1 MKLRLLLAVLPFFA
15 AAVLAADPITITG
28 PEQAHLDLSLPD
40 GGLPPV
46 PGVQN
51 IQIFR
56 ASRDKPDLTD
66 GKGWT
71 YNHHVDMAAWKGQL
85 YVAWSSGEKDEDVWP
100 WREVYSTST
109 DGVTWSAPAKLF
121 PQGVSNPLRMHF
133 FLAPNGRMLAIA
145 GLRRDETTLTDKN
158 RDTLVV
164 REILA
169 DHALGPYYALLT
181 PTPVTSPDFYTNSAD
196 KGFIEACNQLL
207 ANRPFLE
214 QQDYGALLGPRR
226 MKWHDSG
233 GKNMPLKAMSLFHRK
248 DGALVGICKNG
259 WVIVSPNN
267 GDTWSQPIIPPSLV
281 TGTGKVWGQRT
292 ADGRYALIYNPDKKD
307 RFPLVTVTSDDGVTF
322 ANMRVV
328 HGELPRQRYVGEH
341 KNVGPQYVR
350 GISEWSN
357 DGTWKDNAIWIVYS
371 VNKEDIWV
379 SRIPLTGSADAWNT
393 YSPLW
398 APVTLTKDG
407 VNLTDR
413 DPYDYARATRLFS
426 PRPQVV
432 ERFRVT
438 TTKGTELPMLI
449 ELHSGPTSRSP
460 IRWELKHSDF
470 TSDELSCRIE
480 ADTQT
485 HKYSLYAQDTPVVK
499 DAVLPKSVT
508 MFTGISFVT
517 GPARSIIDRATSS
530 VTNDVPHTPSQYI
543 VRLSYIQMMPD
554 LP

>member
-1 MKLRLLLAVLPFFA
+1 MSHMKQHLLIAALLSFA
-15 AAVLAADPITITG
+15 TTALFATDPLTIAG
-28 PEQAHLDLSLPD
+28 PEQSQIDETRPD

-51 IQIFR
+51 IEIFR

-71 YNHHVDMAAWKGQL
+71 YNHHPDMAAWKGRL

-100 WREVYSTST
+100 WREVYSSSAN
-109 DGVTWSAPAKLF
+109 GLTWSPPTELF

-145 GLRRDETTLTDKN
+145 GLRRDETKLTDTN

-164 REILA
+164 REISA
-169 DHALGPYYALLT
+169 DHTLGPYYALLT
-181 PTPVTSPDFYTNSAD
+181 PTPVASPDFYTNSAD
-196 KGFIEACNQLL
+196 KGFVDACNALL

-226 MKWHDSG
+226 MKWHATDD
-233 GKNMPLKAMSLFHRK
+233 KNRKLKAMSLFHRK

-259 WVIVSPNN
+259 WVTVFPDN
-267 GDTWSQPIIPPSLV
+267 GDTWSQPVIPPSLV

-292 ADGRYALIYNPDKKD
+292 ADGRYALLYNPDKTN
-307 RFPLVTVTSDDGVTF
+307 RFPLVMVTSDDGVTF
-322 ANMRVV
+322 SNMRVV
-328 HGELPRQRYVGEH
+328 HGELPPQRYVGEH

-357 DGTWKDNAIWIVYS
+357 DGTWRDSAMWVAYS

-379 SRIPLTGSADAWNT
+379 SRIPLTSGTDVWNT

-413 DPYDYARATRLFS
+413 DPYDYARAERLFPAKEKVS
-426 PRPQVV
+426 VS
-432 ERFRVT
+432 FDIT
-438 TTKGTELPMLI
+438 GTKDGNASFAVALF
-449 ELHSGPTSRSP
+449 SGATSRCAP
-460 IRWELKHSDF
+460 TWGMAAKNF
-470 TSDELSCRIE
+470 TGDKLSCRME
-480 ADTQT
+480 ADARK
-485 HKYSLYAQDTPVVK
+485 HRYSLYLHNAPLATNVPLADW
-499 DAVLPKSVT
+499 VT
-508 MFTGISFVT
+508 NFTGVSFST
-517 GPARSIIDRATSS
+517 GPARPIIDRAISS
-530 VTNDVPHTPSQYI
+530 VTDDVSLKPTSYTIQ
-543 VRLSYIQMMPD
+543 RLTIQ
-554 LP
+554 